1 MIMEKYLTIYQ
12 DLVNKINMKHWK
24 DSKMLPSE
32 NELALKYEASRE
44 TIRKA
49 LDLLAQNGF
58 IQKVRGKG
66 SIILDSEKFDFPVSG
81 IVSFKE
87 LATSFDHTVKT
98 IVNELSMVEA
108 NEGLQSKLS
117 VSAKEPVWKVVRARE
132 IASEKVI
139 LDIDYFNKD
148 YVPYLTKEVCEDS
161 IYEYLENELKLDISY
176 ARKEIVVEEPTSE
189 DRELLDLDGYSN
201 IVVIRSMVHLD
212 DTSLF
217 QYTESRHRPDKFK
230 FVDFARRMRS

>member
-1 MIMEKYLTIYQ
+1 MEKYLTIYH
-12 DLVNKINMKHWK
+12 DLVRKINKKHWK

-32 NELALKYEASRE
+32 NDLALNYEASRE

-66 SIILDSEKFDFPVSG
+66 SIILDSEKFNFPVSG

-87 LATSFDHTVKT
+87 LATSIQLPVKT
-98 IVNELSMVEA
+98 IVNELSIIEA
-108 NEGLQSKLS
+108 NEKLQSKLDVKS
-117 VSAKEPVWKVVRARE
+117 KEPVWKVMRTRE
-132 IASEKVI
+132 IAGEKVI
-139 LDIDYFNKD
+139 LDKDYFNRD
-148 YVPYLTKEVCEDS
+148 FIPYLTKEVCEDS
-161 IYEYLENELKLDISY
+161 IYEYLENELQLIISY
-176 ARKEIVVEEPTSE
+176 ARKEIVVEEPTTE
-189 DRELLDLDGYSN
+189 DWELLDLDGYSN
-201 IVVIRSMVHLD
+201 IVVIRSLVYLD

-230 FVDFARRMRS
+230 FVDFARRVGN

>member
-1 MIMEKYLTIYQ
+1 MEKYLTIYH
-12 DLVNKINMKHWK
+12 DLVEKINKAHWK
-24 DSKMLPSE
+24 DAKMLPSE
-32 NELALKYEASRE
+32 NELALHYEVSRE
-44 TIRKA
+44 TIRKS

-148 YVPYLTKEVCEDS
+148 YVPYLTKEICEDS

-176 ARKEIVVEEPTSE
+176 ARKEIVVEEPTTE

>member
-1 MIMEKYLTIYQ
+1 MEKYLTIYH
-12 DLVNKINMKHWK
+12 DLTEKIHKAYWK
-24 DSKMLPSE
+24 DAKMLPSE
-32 NELALKYEASRE
+32 NDLALHYEVSRE
-44 TIRKA
+44 TIRKS

-66 SIILDSEKFDFPVSG
+66 SIILDSEKLDFPVSG

-87 LATSFDHTVKT
+87 LATSFDHSVKT

-108 NEGLQSKLS
+108 DEGLQSKLS
-117 VSAKEPVWKVVRARE
+117 VSAKAPVWKVVRARE

-176 ARKEIVVEEPTSE
+176 ARKEIIVEEPTAE
-189 DRELLDLDGYSN
+189 DRKLLDLDGYSN